1 MKSYQKLWKYAN
13 KIIPGGNG
21 LLSKRPQRFSP
32 NHWPTYYT
40 KAKGIYLWDINGK
53 KFTDMSIM
61 GIGTSI
67 LGYANNELDN
77 FIKKNISYGVNTTLN
92 SLEEVSLA
100 KELLKIDS
108 FADQVKF
115 ARSGGEAVAIAIRI
129 ARAKN
134 KKTKIAFS
142 GYHGWQDWYLAANIK
157 DKKNLNNHLLKNL
170 DPIGVPKELIG
181 SNIPI
186 KFNDIGHLIKTI
198 KKSDFAA
205 IIVEP
210 GRFNYMEK
218 NFAKKINYICK
229 TKNICLIVD
238 EITCGWRSNLGGL
251 YKKIGLKPDIVIYGK
266 ALGNGY
272 AISSIV
278 GKKKYL
284 KFANKSFISST
295 AWTERVGFCAAL
307 KTIQLLRKKNYQ
319 KIEKLS
325 KIIKDDWKHYS
336 KKHGVDITVNNYSS
350 IPSFQFN
357 YGNKN
362 DQLYTIFTNLFLKKS
377 ILATNS
383 VYLCFAHNN
392 KNIKKYRSHLDNT
405 FCALK
410 EFILSNKSLNKN
422 IIRKSNY

>member
-32 NHWPTYYT
+32 ELWPTYYT
-40 KAKGIYLWDINGK
+40 KAKGIYLWDLNGK

-67 LGYANNELDN
+67 LGYANNQLDK
-77 FIKKNISYGVNTTLN
+77 FVKKNISYGVNTTLN
-92 SLEEVSLA
+92 SLEEVDLA
-100 KELLKIDS
+100 AELLKIDT

-115 ARSGGEAVAIAIRI
+115 ARSGGEAVSIAIRI
-129 ARAKN
+129 ARAKSN
-134 KKTKIAFS
+134 KTKIAFS
-142 GYHGWQDWYLAANIK
+142 GYHGWQDWYLAANIE
-157 DKKNLNNHLLKNL
+157 DKKNLNNHLLKDL
-170 DPIGVPKELIG
+170 DPIGVPKELKG

-186 KFNDIGHLIKTI
+186 KFNDVDHLIKTI
-198 KKSDFAA
+198 KKQDLAA

-218 NFAKKINYICK
+218 DFAKQINFLCRS
-229 TKNICLIVD
+229 KNICLIVD

-278 GKKKYL
+278 GKRKYL

-307 KTIQLLRKKNYQ
+307 KTIKILRKKNYK

-325 KIIKDDWKHYS
+325 KIIKYDWEFYS
-336 KKHGVDITVNNYSS
+336 KKHGVSIVINNYSS
-350 IPSFQFN
+350 IPSFQFQ
-357 YGNKN
+357 YGSKN
-362 DQLYTIFTNLFLKKS
+362 DELYTIFTNLFLEQN

-383 VYLCFAHNN
+383 VYLSFAHNSR
-392 KNIKKYRSHLDNT
+392 NILLYRSHLDNI
-405 FCALK
+405 FNVLK
-410 EFILSNKSLNKN
+410 KFILSKKRLNKN
-422 IIRKSNY
+422 KVKKSNY

>member
-32 NHWPTYYT
+32 DNWPTYYT
-40 KAKGIYLWDINGK
+40 KAKDIYIWDINGK
-53 KFTDMSIM
+53 KFADMSIM
-61 GIGTSI
+61 GIGTAI
-67 LGYANNELDN
+67 LGYANDELDN
-77 FIKKNISYGVNTTLN
+77 FIKKNISQGVNTTLN

-100 KELLKIDS
+100 KELLKIDT
-108 FADQVKF
+108 FDDQVKF
-115 ARSGGEAVAIAIRI
+115 SRSGGEAVAIAIRI

-186 KFNDIGHLIKTI
+186 KFNDINHLIRTI
-198 KKSDFAA
+198 KKNDVAA

-210 GRFNYMEK
+210 GRFDYMEK
-218 NFAKKINYICK
+218 KFAKKINYICK

-251 YKKIGLKPDIVIYGK
+251 YKKIGLKPDMVIYGK

-272 AISSIV
+272 AISSVI

-307 KTIQLLRKKNYQ
+307 KTIQILKKKNYQ

-325 KIIKDDWKHYS
+325 KIIKSDWKYYS
-336 KKHGVDITVNNYSS
+336 NKHGVDIKVNNYSS

-357 YGNKN
+357 YGSKN
-362 DQLYTIFTNLFLKKS
+362 DELYTIFTNLFLKKN
-377 ILATNS
+377 ILASNS
-383 VYLCFAHNN
+383 IYLSFAHNS
-392 KNIKKYRSHLDNT
+392 KNIKEYRSNLDNIFYT
-405 FCALK
+405 LK
-410 EFILSNKSLNKN
+410 GFLLSNKSLNKSK
-422 IIRKSNY
+422 IRKSNY

>member
-1 MKSYQKLWKYAN
+1 MKNYQKLWKFAN

-32 NHWPTYYT
+32 NNWPIYYT
-40 KAKGIYLWDINGK
+40 KAKDIYLWDLNGK
-53 KFTDMSIM
+53 KYTDMSIM

-67 LGYANNELDN
+67 LGYANNQLDR
-77 FIKKNISYGVNTTLN
+77 FIKKNISYGVNTSLN

-100 KELLKIDS
+100 KELLKIDN

-115 ARSGGEAVAIAIRI
+115 ARSGAEAVAIAIRI

-134 KKTKIAFS
+134 NKTKIAFS

-157 DKKNLNNHLLKNL
+157 NIKNLNNHLLKNL
-170 DPIGVPKELIG
+170 DPIGVPKELRG
-181 SNIPI
+181 SNIPV
-186 KFNDIGHLIKTI
+186 KFNDINHLTKTL
-198 KKSDFAA
+198 KNYDLAA

-210 GRFNYMEK
+210 GRFNYMER
-218 NFAKKINYICK
+218 NFAKKINYLCNLK
-229 TKNICLIVD
+229 KICLIVD

-251 YKKIGLKPDIVIYGK
+251 YKKIGLKPDIVVYGK

-307 KTIQLLRKKNYQ
+307 KTIKILRKKKYQ
-319 KIEKLS
+319 KIETLS
-325 KIIKDDWKHYS
+325 KIIKEDWKFYS
-336 KKHGVDITVNNYSS
+336 KKHGVDISINNYSS

-357 YGNKN
+357 YGDKN
-362 DQLYTIFTNLFLKKS
+362 DELYTIFTNLFLKEN

-383 VYLCFAHNN
+383 IYLSFAHNK
-392 KNIKKYRSHLDNT
+392 KNIDVYRSHLDNI
-405 FCALK
+405 FKVLK
-410 EFILSNKSLNKN
+410 KFILKKKKLNKN
-422 IIRKSNY
+422 KVRKSNY

>member
-32 NHWPTYYT
+32 DNWPTYYT
-40 KAKGIYLWDINGK
+40 KAKDIYIWDINGK

-61 GIGTSI
+61 GIGTAI
-67 LGYANNELDN
+67 LGYANDELDN
-77 FIKKNISYGVNTTLN
+77 FIKKNISQGVNTTLN

-100 KELLKIDS
+100 KELLKIDT

-115 ARSGGEAVAIAIRI
+115 SRSGGEAVAIAIRI

-186 KFNDIGHLIKTI
+186 KFNDINHLIRTI
-198 KKSDFAA
+198 KKNDVAA

-210 GRFNYMEK
+210 GRFDYMEK
-218 NFAKKINYICK
+218 KFAKKINYICK

-251 YKKIGLKPDIVIYGK
+251 YKKIGLKPDMVIYGK
-266 ALGNGY
+266 ALGNGF
-272 AISSIV
+272 AISSII

-284 KFANKSFISST
+284 KFAN
-295 AWTERVGFCAAL
+295 
-307 KTIQLLRKKNYQ
+307 
-319 KIEKLS
+319 
-325 KIIKDDWKHYS
+325 
-336 KKHGVDITVNNYSS
+336 
-350 IPSFQFN
+350 
-357 YGNKN
+357 
-362 DQLYTIFTNLFLKKS
+362 
-377 ILATNS
+377 
-383 VYLCFAHNN
+383 
-392 KNIKKYRSHLDNT
+392 
-405 FCALK
+405 
-410 EFILSNKSLNKN
+410 
-422 IIRKSNY
+422 

>member
-32 NHWPTYYT
+32 DHWPTYYT
-40 KAKGIYLWDINGK
+40 KAKNIYLWDINGK

-61 GIGTSI
+61 GIGTAI
-67 LGYANNELDN
+67 LGYANNQLDN

-100 KELLKIDS
+100 KELLKIDT

-115 ARSGGEAVAIAIRI
+115 ARSGGEAVAIAVRI
-129 ARAKN
+129 ARAQKN
-134 KKTKIAFS
+134 KTKIAFS
-142 GYHGWQDWYLAANIK
+142 GYHGWQDWYIAANIK

-170 DPIGVPKELIG
+170 DPIGVPKELVG

-186 KFNDIGHLIKTI
+186 KFNDVGHLLKVI
-198 KKSDFAA
+198 KKQDLAA

-218 NFAKKINYICK
+218 DFAKKINYLCK
-229 TKNICLIVD
+229 SKNICLIVD
-238 EITCGWRSNLGGL
+238 EITCGWRSNLGGI
-251 YKKIGLKPDIVIYGK
+251 YKKIGLKPDMVVYGK

-272 AISSIV
+272 AISAIV

-307 KTIQLLRKKNYQ
+307 KTIEILRKKNYK

-325 KIIKDDWKHYS
+325 KTIKEDWEYYS
-336 KKHGVDITVNNYSS
+336 KKHNVDITVNNYSS

-362 DQLYTIFTNLFLKKS
+362 DELYTIFTNLFLRQN

-383 VYLCFAHNN
+383 IYLSFAHNY
-392 KNIKKYRSHLDNT
+392 KDIKIYRSHLDNV
-405 FCALK
+405 FCILK
-410 EFILSNKSLNKN
+410 EFISSNKRLNKRK
-422 IIRKSNY
+422 IRKSNY

>member
-13 KIIPGGNG
+13 IIIPGGNG

-32 NHWPTYYT
+32 DHWPIYYT
-40 KAKGIYLWDINGK
+40 KAKNIYLWDMNGK

-67 LGYANNELDN
+67 LGYANNQLDN

-92 SLEEVSLA
+92 CLEEVSLA
-100 KELLKIDS
+100 KELLKIDT

-134 KKTKIAFS
+134 NKTKIAFS
-142 GYHGWQDWYLAANIK
+142 GYHGWQDWYIAANIEN
-157 DKKNLNNHLLKNL
+157 KKNLNNHLLKNL
-170 DPIGVPKELIG
+170 NPIGVPKELAG

-186 KFNDIGHLIKTI
+186 KFNDVDHLLRVI
-198 KKSDFAA
+198 KKQDLAA

-218 NFAKKINYICK
+218 DFAKKINYICK
-229 TKNICLIVD
+229 TKNVCLIVD
-238 EITCGWRSNLGGL
+238 EITCGWRSNLGGI
-251 YKKIGLKPDIVIYGK
+251 YKKVGLKPDIVVYGK

-307 KTIQLLRKKNYQ
+307 KTIQILRKKNYQ
-319 KIEKLS
+319 KIERLS
-325 KIIKDDWKHYS
+325 KIIKNDWIYYS
-336 KKHGVDITVNNYSS
+336 KKYGVDITVNNYSS

-362 DQLYTIFTNLFLKKS
+362 EQLYTIFTNLFLKKN

-383 VYLCFAHNN
+383 IYLSFAHNN
-392 KNIKKYRSHLDNT
+392 KNIKEYRSYLDNT
-405 FCALK
+405 FCTLK
-410 EFILSNKSLNKN
+410 EFISKKKSLNKN
-422 IIRKSNY
+422 KIRKSNY

>member
-40 KAKGIYLWDINGK
+40 KAKDIYLWDINGK

-377 ILATNS
+377 ILVTNS
-383 VYLCFAHNN
+383 IYLCFAHNN

>member
-13 KIIPGGNG
+13 IIIPGGNG

-32 NHWPTYYT
+32 DLWPIYYT
-40 KAKGIYLWDINGK
+40 KAKNIYLWDMNGK

-67 LGYANNELDN
+67 LGYANNQLDN

-100 KELLKIDS
+100 KELLKIDT

-134 KKTKIAFS
+134 NKTKIAFS
-142 GYHGWQDWYLAANIK
+142 GYHGWQDWYIAANIEN
-157 DKKNLNNHLLKNL
+157 KKNLNNHLLKNL
-170 DPIGVPKELIG
+170 NPIGVPKELAG

-186 KFNDIGHLIKTI
+186 KFNDVDHLLRVM
-198 KKSDFAA
+198 KKQDLAA

-218 NFAKKINYICK
+218 DFAKKINYICK
-229 TKNICLIVD
+229 TKNVCLIVD
-238 EITCGWRSNLGGL
+238 EITCGWRSNLGGI
-251 YKKIGLKPDIVIYGK
+251 YKKVGLKPDIVIYGK

-307 KTIQLLRKKNYQ
+307 KTIQILRKKNYK
-319 KIEKLS
+319 KIERLS
-325 KIIKDDWKHYS
+325 KIIKNDWIYYS
-336 KKHGVDITVNNYSS
+336 KKYGVDITVNNYSS

-362 DQLYTIFTNLFLKKS
+362 EQLYTIFTNLFLKKN

-383 VYLCFAHNN
+383 IYLSFAHNN
-392 KNIKKYRSHLDNT
+392 KNIKEYRSYLDNT

-410 EFILSNKSLNKN
+410 EFISKKKSLNKN
-422 IIRKSNY
+422 KIRKSNY

>member
-32 NHWPTYYT
+32 ELWPTYYT
-40 KAKGIYLWDINGK
+40 KAKGIYLWDLNGK

-67 LGYANNELDN
+67 LGYANNQLDK
-77 FIKKNISYGVNTTLN
+77 FVKKNISYGVNTTLN
-92 SLEEVSLA
+92 SLEEVDLA
-100 KELLKIDS
+100 AELLKIDT

-115 ARSGGEAVAIAIRI
+115 ARSGGEAVSIAIRI
-129 ARAKN
+129 ARAKSN
-134 KKTKIAFS
+134 KTKIAFS
-142 GYHGWQDWYLAANIK
+142 GYHGWQDWYLAANIE
-157 DKKNLNNHLLKNL
+157 DKKNLNNHLLKDL
-170 DPIGVPKELIG
+170 DPIGVPKELKG

-186 KFNDIGHLIKTI
+186 KFNDVDHLIKTI
-198 KKSDFAA
+198 KKQDLAA

-218 NFAKKINYICK
+218 DFAKQINFLCRS
-229 TKNICLIVD
+229 KNICLIVD

-278 GKKKYL
+278 GKRKYL

-307 KTIQLLRKKNYQ
+307 KTIKILRKKNYK

-325 KIIKDDWKHYS
+325 KIIKYDWEFYS
-336 KKHGVDITVNNYSS
+336 KKHGVNIVINNYSS
-350 IPSFQFN
+350 IPSFQFQ
-357 YGNKN
+357 YGSKN
-362 DQLYTIFTNLFLKKS
+362 DELYTIFTNLFLEQN

-383 VYLCFAHNN
+383 VYLSFAHNSR
-392 KNIKKYRSHLDNT
+392 NILLYRSHLDNI
-405 FCALK
+405 FNVLK
-410 EFILSNKSLNKN
+410 KFILSKKRLNKN
-422 IIRKSNY
+422 KVKKSNY